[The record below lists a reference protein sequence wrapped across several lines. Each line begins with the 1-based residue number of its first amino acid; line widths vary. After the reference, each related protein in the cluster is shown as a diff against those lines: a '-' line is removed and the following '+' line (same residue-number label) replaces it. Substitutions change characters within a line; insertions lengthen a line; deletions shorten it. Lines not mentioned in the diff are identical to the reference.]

1 MLGRGDAVRTV
12 DAMSAFPAFPHAPSA
27 QATVARPQIQIA
39 ADCQA
44 LVRVLIGGVLLED
57 AA

>member
-57 AA
+57 C